1 MDEATEIRSAALRAA
16 MDLAANDYMP
26 ASASYTIVYTG
37 PALSKVDTVL
47 ADARKIE
54 AYLLGHGGDPN
65 VKPAPADKPVDHMA
79 AVREM
84 ARP

>member
-1 MDEATEIRSAALRAA
+1 MDNATEIRTTALRAA
-16 MDLAANDYMP
+16 IEI
-26 ASASYTIVYTG
+26 ASSSDWMGVGSSLTVTYAGAGVD
-37 PALSKVDTVL
+37 KVSCIL

-54 AYLLGHGGDPN
+54 AYLLGLDGAAN
-65 VKPAPADKPVDHMA
+65 AKPAKTEKVDHMA